1 VINLTTPQALWNYKF
16 ALISLFALVRGRA
29 PERLTVSVLLA
40 ADLITFFLIKNRY
53 WKPIEPTLVA
63 IDSCV
68 AIFFIGLALKSS
80 RWWPLWAAAFH
91 LLALAMVVFNA
102 LDPAVRPYAYY
113 VGELIWDYLGLMALL
128 FGTLFEARRA
138 VLNPALFHASSNASA
153 R

>member
-1 VINLTTPQALWNYKF
+1 MTPQALWNYNF
-16 ALISLFALVRGRA
+16 ALICLFALVRGRT
-29 PERLTVSVLLA
+29 PERLTVIVLLI
-40 ADLITFFLIKNRY
+40 ADLVTFFLLKNRY
-53 WKPIEPTLVA
+53 WKPIEPILVN

-128 FGTLFEARRA
+128 FGTLFEGRRPVA
-138 VLNPALFHASSNASA
+138 NYAPFQASSSASA